1 MMAHNREP
9 NSPVAIIN
17 RLGIAD
23 YYCGLCGR
31 PLLKMVSVLDAP
43 LPPKCP
49 HCGRNVDLKSR
60 HEESGA
66 DARAVAKRRER
77 ANELIKKRLAE
88 MQANPEDPRHGTKTG
103 YAYGCRCERCV
114 QAHSAYQRKIYLR
127 RKR

>member
-1 MMAHNREP
+1 MAFNRKP

-23 YYCGLCGR
+23 YYCGLCGM
-31 PLLKMVSVLDAP
+31 PLLKMVSAMDAP
-43 LPPKCP
+43 LPMKCP
-49 HCGRNVDLKSR
+49 HCGEEVDRKSR
-60 HEESGA
+60 HEEA
-66 DARAVAKRRER
+66 KPNARAVAKNRER
-77 ANELIKKRLAE
+77 TKELVKKRLAE

-114 QAHSAYQRKIYLR
+114 RAHSAYQRKIYLR

>member
-1 MMAHNREP
+1 MAHNRKP

-49 HCGRNVDLKSR
+49 HCGKPVDAKAR
-60 HEESGA
+60 HTETRQKPK
-66 DARAVAKRRER
+66 DRTNAKEREK
-77 ANELIKKRLAE
+77 ELVKKRLAE

>member
-1 MMAHNREP
+1 
-9 NSPVAIIN
+9 
-17 RLGIAD
+17 
-23 YYCGLCGR
+23 
-31 PLLKMVSVLDAP
+31 MVPVLDAP

-49 HCGRNVDLKSR
+49 HCGKTVDRKSR
-60 HEESGA
+60 HEEVKP
-66 DARAVAKRRER
+66 DARAVVDKRER
-77 ANELIKKRLAE
+77 TKELVKKRLAE

>member
-1 MMAHNREP
+1 MAFNRKP

-23 YYCGLCGR
+23 YYCGICGR

-43 LPPKCP
+43 LPSKCP
-49 HCGRNVDLKSR
+49 HCGKTVDRKSR
-60 HEESGA
+60 HEEA
-66 DARAVAKRRER
+66 KQDARAVVDKRER
-77 ANELIKKRLAE
+77 TKELVKMRLVE
-88 MQANPEDPRHGTKTG
+88 MQANPNDLRHGTKTG

>member
-1 MMAHNREP
+1 MAHNRKP

-49 HCGRNVDLKSR
+49 HCGEEVDRKSC
-60 HEESGA
+60 HEEVKP
-66 DARAVAKRRER
+66 DARAAVDKRER
-77 ANELIKKRLAE
+77 TKELVKKRLAE

-103 YAYGCRCERCV
+103 YAYGCRCDRCK